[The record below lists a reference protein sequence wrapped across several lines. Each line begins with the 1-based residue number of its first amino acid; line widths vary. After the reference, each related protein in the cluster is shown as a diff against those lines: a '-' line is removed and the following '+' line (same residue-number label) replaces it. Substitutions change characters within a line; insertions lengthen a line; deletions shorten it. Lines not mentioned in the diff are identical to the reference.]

1 MIYGERM
8 ETDARGQGNLHDK
21 TVRFLP
27 AAACR
32 APALRAS
39 KPGRRIA
46 SAAKIRDTGSDPPG
60 ERQSPIRTIL
70 NLPTTQNNRT
80 RAKMTTAPFLPSRRS
95 DVAPFIA
102 MDVLSEAARL
112 EAEGRHIV
120 HMEVG
125 QPSAPAPAAALA
137 AARSALEHGCLGYTE
152 ASGIRPLRDALSA
165 HYRRTYGVEVP
176 AGRIMATTGSSAGFN
191 LAFLAAFDPGDR
203 IVLTAP
209 GYPAYRNILK
219 ALGLVPVEI
228 EVGRETRWCLTS
240 AHLEEAQRD
249 GPVRGVLV
257 ASPANPTGTMM
268 SANALADLVRY
279 CEDEGIWFISD
290 EIYHGL
296 DYDGEQRTALET
308 SQNAIIINSFSKY
321 YCMTGWRIGW
331 MVLPEQLVRPAE
343 RIAQSLY
350 ISAPE
355 LSQIAA
361 TAALDAVE
369 ELEAVKAGYAANR
382 EMLLGGLPDIGL
394 DRLLPVDGAFYIYA
408 DISRF
413 SNDSLDFA
421 RKMLH
426 EAGVAATPGVDFDP
440 VHGHAFLRFSFAG
453 ATADMKEA
461 LQRLSGFLK

>member
-1 MIYGERM
+1 
-8 ETDARGQGNLHDK
+8 
-21 TVRFLP
+21 
-27 AAACR
+27 
-32 APALRAS
+32 
-39 KPGRRIA
+39 
-46 SAAKIRDTGSDPPG
+46 
-60 ERQSPIRTIL
+60 
-70 NLPTTQNNRT
+70 
-80 RAKMTTAPFLPSRRS
+80 MTENAFQPSRRS

-102 MDVLSEAARL
+102 MDVLAEAAKL
-112 EAEGRHIV
+112 EAEGRRII

-125 QPSAPAPAAALA
+125 QPSAPSPKAALES
-137 AARSALEHGCLGYTE
+137 ARAALEHGKLGYTE
-152 ASGIRPLRDALSA
+152 ALGIRALRSALSS
-165 HYRRTYGVEVP
+165 HYRKTYGVEVP

-203 IVLTAP
+203 VVLTAP

-228 EVGRETRWCLTS
+228 EVGEETRWSLTPE
-240 AHLEEAQRD
+240 HLDAAQQQ
-249 GPVRGVLV
+249 GPIKGVLV

-268 SANALADLVRY
+268 TPEALEDLIRY
-279 CEDEGIWFISD
+279 CDEAGIWFISD

-296 DYDGEQRTALET
+296 NYAGEQKTALET
-308 SQNAIIINSFSKY
+308 SQNVIIVNSFSKY

-331 MVLPEQLVRPAE
+331 LVLPEKLIRPTE

-350 ISAPE
+350 ISPPE

-361 TAALDAVE
+361 GAALDAVQ

-382 EMLLGGLPDIGL
+382 TLLLDGLPKIGL

-413 SNDSLDFA
+413 SSDSLAFA
-421 RKMLH
+421 RRMLH

-440 VHGHAFLRFSFAG
+440 VHGHEFLRFSFAG
-453 ATADMKEA
+453 AHEDMKAA
-461 LQRLSGFLK
+461 LERLSGFLS